1 MTQTEAFVLENYI
14 SLNLNNFENFLD
26 NFKEQY
32 PNKNINSQVFV
43 NIIANAIKEV
53 NINEEIYNKLKELNF
68 NFELSKSGEYINVLL
83 FIFKRNF
90 YNDFYVK
97 NDTSLVY
104 NFIKEDFFNYLNKDN
119 IDINSITFINNMVFK
134 NFNSIIDSGKLIN
147 NNFDY
152 DKYFYLISDFFTKL
166 NKNNFDKLNID
177 DYTINNL
184 SSKNKIIQKKQL
196 ELYYNL
202 INLNQKTD
210 NEVNKIYSNF
220 LNKIKG
226 SYLLKNKEEV
236 KSIGTMILID
246 NLTQQKVKN
255 LMYKYKMTDYLLS
268 NNNVRLYLKLKE
280 YGFDINKISNDS
292 MNDNLR
298 NIFVINNY
306 FFKEI
311 FDDLNYERKINFV
324 NSTILNKNKINN
336 CKRNIENF
344 ILNRDNNDFNVKNS
358 YLNIKTIL
366 EFLNKNDK
374 SLFND
379 ELVSEFKNL
388 VILNSIFDIDNSNL
402 KNVYK
407 EIINSNLIDDKYK
420 IDFINNNIVKIEFM
434 MTKLIYKDIKKKAS
448 LLFIDFY
455 KNIQP
460 KTNVNNQEFLNK
472 TLNSQFLLKNK
483 TIEIYPFIYF
493 IDKVYFNHENVE
505 NLNKINVFLNKF
517 YEDKMRVFNENT
529 INFYN
534 DLEIKNLVNVL
545 TQDNEINNVID
556 ISNMLI
562 ENNIINLDMYLSIFK
577 NNYYKNMNNI
587 DNCVKLKKLI
597 INMFKLK
604 KLSIQEIMDVLSNLK
619 DDMVNQKM
627 LKNTYSNN
635 SLSFIQEIEKE
646 LYTKSNKDTKKIKL

>member
-236 KSIGTMILID
+236 KLIGTMILID

-388 VILNSIFDIDNSNL
+388 VILNSIVDIDNSNL

>member
-1 MTQTEAFVLENYI
+1 
-14 SLNLNNFENFLD
+14 
-26 NFKEQY
+26 
-32 PNKNINSQVFV
+32 
-43 NIIANAIKEV
+43 
-53 NINEEIYNKLKELNF
+53 
-68 NFELSKSGEYINVLL
+68 
-83 FIFKRNF
+83 
-90 YNDFYVK
+90 
-97 NDTSLVY
+97 
-104 NFIKEDFFNYLNKDN
+104 
-119 IDINSITFINNMVFK
+119 
-134 NFNSIIDSGKLIN
+134 
-147 NNFDY
+147 
-152 DKYFYLISDFFTKL
+152 
-166 NKNNFDKLNID
+166 
-177 DYTINNL
+177 
-184 SSKNKIIQKKQL
+184 
-196 ELYYNL
+196 
-202 INLNQKTD
+202 
-210 NEVNKIYSNF
+210 
-220 LNKIKG
+220 
-226 SYLLKNKEEV
+226 
-236 KSIGTMILID
+236 MILID

>member
-472 TLNSQFLLKNK
+472 TLNSPFLLKNK

-517 YEDKMRVFNENT
+517 YEDKMRVFNGNT

-604 KLSIQEIMDVLSNLK
+604 KFSIQEVVDILSNLK

-646 LYTKSNKDTKKIKL
+646 LYTKSNKDIKKIKL

>member
-236 KSIGTMILID
+236 KLIGTMILID

>member
-388 VILNSIFDIDNSNL
+388 VILNSIVDIDNSNL

>member
-587 DNCVKLKKLI
+587 DNCVKLKKII
-597 INMFKLK
+597 INIFKLK

>member
-43 NIIANAIKEV
+43 NIIANAIEEV

-119 IDINSITFINNMVFK
+119 ININSITFINNMVFK

-220 LNKIKG
+220 LNKIEG

-268 NNNVRLYLKLKE
+268 NNNVILYLKLKE

-344 ILNRDNNDFNVKNS
+344 ILNRDNNNFNVKNS

-388 VILNSIFDIDNSNL
+388 VILNSIVDIDNSNL